1 MMLFKLA
8 FRNIAKSIKDYA
20 IYFATLV
27 LGVAVFYVFN
37 SLDSQTIMLNITS
50 DTREIIDV
58 IVEIMSVVSVF
69 VSFILG
75 FLIVYASSFLMKR
88 RKKEFGVYLLL
99 GMSKLKVS
107 IILCLETLIVGVISL
122 AIGLLVGIGASQGMS
137 ILVANLFKADM
148 TYFRFVISADAV
160 FKTIVYF
167 AVIFIVVIAFQT
179 LVVGKNRLINLLQA
193 GKKSQ
198 KNYAKNPIVCA
209 IVFAV
214 GAILLGT
221 AYYKVTAGFNDIGS
235 LAGVGKEIVKGII
248 GNFAVFWSVSGLLVL
263 LVKSNKK
270 FYNKGLNAFTTKE
283 LSSRINTSVFAGGII
298 SLLLF
303 FTICILSCAVSVK
316 NSMDIVIEKKT
327 PMDIQFSMTRNMNV
341 DDEYIEGKSILEVFE
356 TNDVDMSQF
365 KDVVSV
371 ETFHDSSINLGTLT
385 LDNAYE
391 VYAQPEYIWIMMM
404 HVSDYNKIATVY
416 DLDTV
421 ELDAGEYMVVA
432 DYNQAIRLYDDA
444 MKSGKTIELN
454 GKTYVPAGSKCKK
467 GFVAMSDA
475 QDNNGILILPD
486 DTDFTFVNFSEDFMV
501 ANYNVASEE
510 EYNEVNEYF
519 SGFGFETEINPDD
532 RMYAYVDYNTRSN
545 IVDGSVGL
553 TVLLIFVGLYLGI
566 IFLISSGAILSLKVL
581 SEAADSKEKYKIL
594 RKIGVDEKQIR
605 KSLFAQCGL
614 FFGLPLM
621 LGIIHSIFGIQ
632 TALLIM
638 AVFGREGLMTSIII
652 SACIILGV
660 YGIYFG
666 ITYSCSKKI
675 ISE

>member
-37 SLDSQTIMLNITS
+37 ALDSQTVMLSITN
-50 DTREIIDV
+50 DTREIIDI
-58 IVEIMSVVSVF
+58 IVEVMSVVSVF
-69 VSFILG
+69 VSFVLG

-107 IILCLETLIVGVISL
+107 TILCLETLMVGVVSL
-122 AIGLLVGIGASQGMS
+122 AIGLLVGSCASQGMS
-137 ILVANLFKADM
+137 IVVANLFKADM
-148 TYFRFVISADAV
+148 TNFRFTVSTDAIV
-160 FKTIVYF
+160 KTLVYF
-167 AVIFIVVIAFQT
+167 MVIFGVVIAFQT

-198 KNYAKNPIVCA
+198 KNYAKNPIVCV
-209 IVFAV
+209 IVFTV

-221 AYYKVTAGFNDIGS
+221 AYYRVTAGFNDIGS
-235 LAGVGKEIVKGII
+235 LLGVGKEIVKGII

-263 LVKSNKK
+263 FVKSNKR

-316 NSMDIVIEKKT
+316 NSMDIIIDMKT

-341 DDEYIEGKSILEVFE
+341 DDEYLEGKSILEVFE
-356 TNDVDMSQF
+356 ANDVDMSQF

-371 ETFHDSSINLGTLT
+371 EAFHDSSINLDTLT

-391 VYAQPEYIWIMMM
+391 VYVQPEYIWITMM

-444 MKSGKTIELN
+444 MKSGKSIHVN
-454 GKTYVPAGSKCKK
+454 GKTYVPADDECTK
-467 GFVAMSDA
+467 GFVAMSA
-475 QDNNGILILPD
+475 SQDNNGILILPD
-486 DTDFTFVNFSEDFMV
+486 DTDFTFVNYSEDFMV

-519 SGFGFETEINPDD
+519 AGFGFETEINPDD
-532 RMYAYVDYNTRSN
+532 RTYAYVNYSTRSN

-594 RKIGVDEKQIR
+594 RRIGVDEKQIR
-605 KSLFAQCGL
+605 GSLIAQCGL
-614 FFGLPLM
+614 FFGLPLV
-621 LGIIHSIFGIQ
+621 LAIVHSIFGIQ

-638 AVFGREGLMTSIII
+638 SVFGREGLLVSIIV
-652 SACIILGV
+652 SACIILGI

-675 ISE
+675 VAE